1 MSIWSK
7 WGFTR
12 GERIA
17 IGILILALLSG
28 ILAKQYRN
36 YVSTRYSNS
45 LTQEDSLLIEQLR
58 QYSGGVEEKVATD
71 TSRGTG
77 FTSNNQN
84 ILINI
89 NTATAEELEQLPGIG
104 PALSKRIVEYRSRNG
119 LFVSR
124 DSLIAVPGIGPRKM
138 ELLLGKI
145 TIDSTIGKD

>member
-58 QYSGGVEEKVATD
+58 QY
-71 TSRGTG
+71 
-77 FTSNNQN
+77 
-84 ILINI
+84 
-89 NTATAEELEQLPGIG
+89 
-104 PALSKRIVEYRSRNG
+104 
-119 LFVSR
+119 
-124 DSLIAVPGIGPRKM
+124 
-138 ELLLGKI
+138 
-145 TIDSTIGKD
+145 